1 MLYPQQ
7 VRARPFLT
15 SAVAALAIAVA
26 VLAGAATP
34 SRAEGEAPRDAGGS
48 LLEDNNLVVYY
59 GSPRYS
65 GLGVLGTT
73 DAVTISAGLELARA
87 RFDEANGDRG
97 AVGAMELIYGMA
109 LADPGKYGNYVG
121 YLNDRTVR
129 RYIETA
135 EENDQIVIL
144 DLQIG
149 RGRILDEV
157 RKIERFLRDPR
168 VHVAIDPEY
177 AVGPQG
183 VPIETP
189 GRITGEEI
197 NDVQRYLA
205 RIARRYGL
213 PNKLLVV
220 HQYMDE
226 TIVDGAAVE
235 RVAGVDLVLNMD
247 AYGAHQ
253 AKIEKYLRYAARPYA
268 HYRSYNVFLKQDE
281 RVPDVEE
288 LLDIWPAP
296 DVIMYQ

>member
-7 VRARPFLT
+7 IRARPFLT
-15 SAVAALAIAVA
+15 SVVAALAVAAA
-26 VLAGAATP
+26 VLAGATT
-34 SRAEGEAPRDAGGS
+34 SSQAEGEAPRHSRES

-87 RFDEANGDRG
+87 RFDAANGDRG

-109 LADPGKYGNYVG
+109 LADPGKHGNYVG

-129 RYIETA
+129 RYIEA
-135 EENDQIVIL
+135 AGENDQIVIL

-157 RKIERFLRDPR
+157 RKIEKFLRDPR

-177 AVGPQG
+177 AVGPAG

-189 GRITGEEI
+189 GRITGAEI
-197 NDVQRYLA
+197 NAVQRYLG
-205 RIARRYGL
+205 RIASRYGL
-213 PNKLLVV
+213 PDKMLIV

-226 TIVDGAAVE
+226 TIVGGETVA
-235 RVAGVDLVLNMD
+235 RVRGVDLVLNMD
-247 AYGAHQ
+247 AFGAHQ

-268 HYRSYNVFLKQDE
+268 HHRSYNVFLKQDE

-288 LLDIWPAP
+288 LLNIWPAP